1 MTQNLN
7 LYAMR
12 TRLTKQETQTLRSIE
27 ARLNRLADKMV
38 ENDCELH
45 YGNGSV
51 ASQLNCSIAAL
62 ETILQE
68 FQED

>member
-1 MTQNLN
+1 
-7 LYAMR
+7 MR
-12 TRLTKQETQTLRSIE
+12 QKLTKQEIRTLKSIE
-27 ARLNRLADKMV
+27 SRLCKIADKMD

-62 ETILQE
+62 E
-68 FQED
+68 D

>member
-1 MTQNLN
+1 
-7 LYAMR
+7 MR
-12 TRLTKQETQTLRSIE
+12 TKLTKREIQTLKSIE
-27 ARLNRLADKMV
+27 SRLCKIADKMD

-51 ASQLNCSIAAL
+51 ASQLNCSIAAI

>member
-1 MTQNLN
+1 
-7 LYAMR
+7 MR
-12 TRLTKQETQTLRSIE
+12 QRLTKQEIRTLKSIE
-27 ARLNRLADKMV
+27 SRLCRMADKMD

-51 ASQLNCSIAAL
+51 ASQLNCSIAAI

>member
-1 MTQNLN
+1 
-7 LYAMR
+7 MR
-12 TRLTKQETQTLRSIE
+12 QKLTKQEIRTLKSIE
-27 ARLNRLADKMV
+27 SRLSRIADKME

-45 YGNGSV
+45 YGNGTC

-68 FQED
+68 FIMEDRI

>member
-1 MTQNLN
+1 
-7 LYAMR
+7 MR
-12 TRLTKQETQTLRSIE
+12 QKLTKQEIKTISSIE
-27 ARLNRLADKMV
+27 DRLIRLVEKID

-45 YGNGSV
+45 YGNGTV

-68 FQED
+68 FIEY